1 MGSEVTLGAFL
12 RLVYCQGSDYLR
24 YSRAGGVTPVK
35 DLSQVKSQLQAEIY
49 LLSAKLHAIEVFGSQ
64 EAAEVWLAES
74 NPALNGDIP
83 SQILTSSV
91 GLERVIDVLNAI
103 RYGVFI

>member
-1 MGSEVTLGAFL
+1 MS
-12 RLVYCQGSDYLR
+12 
-24 YSRAGGVTPVK
+24 GVAPVK
-35 DLSQVKSQLQAEIY
+35 DLNVIKSELQAEIY

-64 EAAEVWLAES
+64 EAAEVWLVES
-74 NPALNGDIP
+74 NPALDGNTP
-83 SQILTSSV
+83 SQVLTSSV

>member
-1 MGSEVTLGAFL
+1 M
-12 RLVYCQGSDYLR
+12 
-24 YSRAGGVTPVK
+24 
-35 DLSQVKSQLQAEIY
+35 
-49 LLSAKLHAIEVFGSQ
+49 FGSQ
-64 EAAEVWLAES
+64 EAAEVWLIES

-91 GLERVIDVLNAI
+91 DLERVIDVLNAI

>member
-1 MGSEVTLGAFL
+1 MS
-12 RLVYCQGSDYLR
+12 
-24 YSRAGGVTPVK
+24 GVAPVQ
-35 DLSQVKSQLQAEIY
+35 DVSLIKSQLRAEIY

-64 EAAEVWLAES
+64 KAAEIWLGES
-74 NPALNGDIP
+74 NPALDGDSP
-83 SQILTSSV
+83 SQVLTSSV